1 MNASMSK
8 PRTVIEPN
16 APLANVLVELWAY
29 RELLLFFA
37 WRDVLIRYK
46 QTAVGIVWAVLRPL
60 LNVAVLTIVFRK
72 IAGMPADGAPYPI
85 LVFAALLPWQMFAT
99 LLSESSACVVGSTD
113 LISKVYFP
121 RIVLPLTAVL
131 AALSNF
137 LIALTVFGFVL
148 AWYQICPGWQL
159 FLLPLFV
166 TLALGC
172 ALGAGLWLSA
182 LNVRFR
188 DFGYVLPFILQFGLY
203 LSPVGFTSNMV
214 PERWRLIY
222 SLNPIVG
229 VIDGFRYCLTAGNCE
244 LYWPAV
250 LLSCVITVTLLW
262 TGAWFF
268 RRMERTFAD
277 QI

>member
-1 MNASMSK
+1 MSK

-72 IAGMPADGAPYPI
+72 IAGMPAQGAPYPI

-99 LLSESSACVVGSTD
+99 LLSESSACVVASTD

-137 LIALTVFGFVL
+137 LIALSVFGLVL

-159 FLLPLFV
+159 LLLPFFV
-166 TLALGC
+166 ALALGC

-214 PERWRLIY
+214 PERWRLVY

-244 LYWPAV
+244 LYWPAI
-250 LLSCVITVTLLW
+250 LLSCVITMSLLW